1 MPARVFRF
9 QEIQQMNET
18 KQAREPSPQASTP
31 TMPISPHLAAVWGAF
46 LHEGLMLNNNR
57 SSRLLEVWGNGCIEL
72 ISTLCDFIP
81 DIWKQVQP
89 YWYGPQGFPGVFEY
103 EVVSILGE
111 QLGTYLLDN
120 DGNLPSNADIQ
131 QMITELVVTF
141 FSQGGSHEIPTDQ
154 TPQTHRLINLHD
166 RFTERLTQLEGGHS

>member
-1 MPARVFRF
+1 MTERNHDNHVAPEARR
-9 QEIQQMNET
+9 
-18 KQAREPSPQASTP
+18 STP
-31 TMPISPHLAAVWGAF
+31 PLSPHLAAIWGAF

-72 ISTLCDFIP
+72 ISTLSDFIP
-81 DIWKQVQP
+81 AIWKQVQP

-111 QLGTYLLDN
+111 QLGTYLLEN
-120 DGNLPSNADIQ
+120 NGNLPPKDEIQ
-131 QMITELVVTF
+131 QMISELVVTF
-141 FSQGGSHEIPTDQ
+141 FSLGGSHEIPTDQ